1 MFSIP
6 KMDLLFGSFTIILL
20 FIQKTNAEIAGC
32 DFYDT
37 VDISTGQKFPNGSYL
52 YDGLLIPAHL
62 TGTYDFK
69 VLPDDTWDVVA
80 SHVRGCVCKLRPC
93 VRFCCS
99 HNHLMNVGVC
109 YDNMKKDDLES
120 LNPYVNVTLKSGEVV
135 KRHFKDELIVQWDL
149 PMPCEELYYLDHTE
163 EGNGFTMF
171 EDATLQMHFNQMIFN
186 KRQYCVQH
194 LAFKDGIRIAPHYC
208 IPSENTSNWKE
219 VALIIS
225 LICMAITIGV
235 YLYVKKLHDLHGKC
249 FICYMVSLFI
259 GYLFLLLEMWNL
271 LQYFCAAG
279 GFISYFFIMA
289 AYFWLSVISLHI
301 WTMFSG
307 RSLKVNSCLL
317 ENRFVAYNIYSW
329 SLAATLTAVTILAN
343 KVVVNDLWRPIVGEQ
358 KGCFFSVRN
367 NAAMIYFYGPMLLA
381 VIFNITMFVLTAI
394 RIVKLRKD
402 AKNFAQ
408 QRKKNEK
415 INSDKQTFTF
425 FLRLFVIMGL
435 SWSLEIVSF
444 LVKDNPYW
452 SKMFQVADY
461 INLSQGTIILVLL
474 VLKPSTLKLIKQ
486 QIKGEYEE
494 ANNCD
499 EEVSLGNTKF
509 DGSVLQ

>member
-1 MFSIP
+1 M
-6 KMDLLFGSFTIILL
+6 LLLVGLVSAIILL
-20 FIQKTNAEIAGC
+20 FIEKSNAEIAGC

-163 EGNGFTMF
+163 EGNGFTLF
-171 EDATLQMHFNQMIFN
+171 EDATFQMHFNQLIFN

-235 YLYVKKLHDLHGKC
+235 YLYVKKLHNLHGKC
-249 FICYMVSLFI
+249 FISYMVSLFI
-259 GYLFLLLEMWNL
+259 GYLFLLLELWNL

-279 GFISYFFIMA
+279 GFLSYFFIMA
-289 AYFWLSVISLHI
+289 AYFWLSVISLHF
-301 WTMFSG
+301 WAKLTNA
-307 RSLKVNSCLL
+307 KNSVYRLMP
-317 ENRFVAYNIYSW
+317 EHRFRAYNICTW
-329 SLAATLTAVTILAN
+329 VWAASMTGVTFLAN
-343 KVVVNDLWRPIVGEQ
+343 RVVQNVNWRPMIGEQ
-358 KGCFFSVRN
+358 ASCFFNVRN
-367 NAAMIYFYGPMLLA
+367 NAAMIYFYGAMLLTI
-381 VIFNITMFVLTAI
+381 IFNITMFILTATFI
-394 RIVKLRKD
+394 EKVKKD
-402 AKNFAQ
+402 ANNASKNHS
-408 QRKKNEK
+408 E
-415 INSDKQTFTF
+415 KQTYVMY
-425 FLRLFVIMGL
+425 LRLFIVMGL
-435 SWSLEIVSF
+435 SWSLEIF
-444 LVKDNPYW
+444 AFFVKDSTYW
-452 SKMFQVADY
+452 STIFQVADC
-461 INLSQGTIILVLL
+461 INLSQGTMIFVLFI
-474 VLKPSTLKLIKQ
+474 LKPTTLKLIRDQ
-486 QIKGEYEE
+486 MHPGHRPSTTQRRTRECQNTGTSYTAYEWNDADQNE
-494 ANNCD
+494 A
-499 EEVSLGNTKF
+499 
-509 DGSVLQ
+509 